1 MALANYT
8 DLQAAIANYL
18 ARPGDTLVS
27 TPAPDFV
34 ALAESRIAYG
44 SDAPFPSRP
53 LRIRAMER
61 TVVLITGAAQDAGT
75 GSGTANA
82 QTASLPATPT
92 LVPGFTV
99 KFTAA
104 AANTGAATF
113 NLNALGAVAVK
124 KAVPPVD
131 LEAGDLVAGAAY
143 WVYYD
148 GALWNLVPSG
158 GTPLPAGF
166 LEMRSIFLQTS
177 PQQPLSPVTP
187 EIYNS
192 SWMSS
197 ASGPP
202 EAYLLEGDCIRFGP
216 IPDAAY
222 AAQMGFYRKFPALA
236 AASTNWLM
244 ANKPDAYLYG
254 ALLEAAIY
262 FRFDDDAQFY
272 FGLYR
277 GAVEGLQN
285 QNAADRYSG
294 AVLQQRSGVMG
305 P

>member
-1 MALANYT
+1 MALANYS

-18 ARPGDTLVS
+18 ARPGDALVS
-27 TPAPDFV
+27 APAPDFI

-44 SDAPFPSRP
+44 ADTPFQSQP
-53 LRIRAMER
+53 LRIRAMEAS
-61 TVVLITGAAQDAGT
+61 TVLITGAAQDAGA
-75 GSGTANA
+75 GGGTANA

-104 AANTGAATF
+104 ASNSGATTF
-113 NLNALGAVAVK
+113 NLNGLGAVGIK
-124 KAVPPVD
+124 KAVPQAD
-131 LEAGDLVAGAAY
+131 LAAGDIVAGGTY
-143 WVYYD
+143 WLYYD

-177 PQQPLSPVTP
+177 PQQQLSPVTP

-197 ASGPP
+197 ASGAP
-202 EAYLLEGDCIRFGP
+202 EAYLLEGDCIRFAP
-216 IPDAAY
+216 VPDAAY

-236 AASTNWLM
+236 AASTNWLLT
-244 ANKPDAYLYG
+244 NKPDAYLYG

-285 QNAADRYSG
+285 QNVADRYGG
-294 AVLQQRSGVMG
+294 AVLQQRSGVTG

>member
-1 MALANYT
+1 MALANYS

-27 TPAPDFV
+27 TPAPDFI

-61 TVVLITGAAQDAGT
+61 TAVLITGAAQDAGT
-75 GSGTANA
+75 GGGTANA

-92 LVPGFTV
+92 LMPGFTV

-104 AANTGAATF
+104 ASNTGAATF

-124 KAVPPVD
+124 KAVPQVD
-131 LEAGDLVAGAAY
+131 LEAGELVTGASY
-143 WVYYD
+143 WLYYD

-187 EIYNS
+187 ETYNS

-197 ASGPP
+197 ASGAP
-202 EAYLLEGDCIRFGP
+202 EVYLLEGDCIRFGP

-244 ANKPDAYLYG
+244 TNKPDAYLYG

-285 QNAADRYSG
+285 QNVAGRYSG
-294 AVLQQRSGVMG
+294 AVLWRRSGLMG
-305 P
+305 L